1 MKIVYSNGREV
12 LKLADIGLAK
22 SDTGSP
28 VSMAPEVLLQIDI
41 DNCKSDI
48 YSLAIVMWEIWYGV
62 DAVTYM
68 ESMIKGNVDPYK
80 EEGLRPS
87 MLLEQKPPPDWEVL
101 IKRCWDQ
108 DPIKR
113 PEVEDV
119 LNFFYCFVYK
129 HFSLMKIQKK
139 KMDKSNLSCSAFFT
153 EKKYY

>member
-1 MKIVYSNGREV
+1 
-12 LKLADIGLAK
+12 
-22 SDTGSP
+22 
-28 VSMAPEVLLQIDI
+28 MAPEVLQQIDI
-41 DNCKSDI
+41 DNYKSDI
-48 YSLAIVMWEIWYGV
+48 YSLAIVMWEIWYGI
-62 DAVTYM
+62 DAVNYM

-87 MLLEQKPPPDWEVL
+87 MLLEQKPPSDWMFL

-119 LNFFYCFVYK
+119 LNFFYCFVSK
-129 HFSLMKIQKK
+129 HHSLMKIQKK
-139 KMDKSNLSCSAFFT
+139 KMDRSNLSCNAFFT